1 MTLTCNNI
9 SNNPLLLNYFQFIL
23 DRVPN
28 IVYFCQAAN
37 LPGIG
42 YGVAEQPTT
51 LGHPVKVP
59 TGAFR
64 FEDLELT
71 FRVDE
76 NLTNWKEIHNWIK
89 TTGNY
94 NDDANTLPYP
104 QKTSDAT
111 LLITNSS
118 YKPKIKVHFKHIFPQ
133 YLSGINFVVNAP
145 IAAEA
150 IATVKFAHTG
160 YEIETLETP

>member
-1 MTLTCNNI
+1 MAGFTG
-9 SNNPLLLNYFQFIL
+9 SHNPLLVNYFEFIL

-28 IVYFCQAAN
+28 MVYFCQSVN

-42 YGVAEQPTT
+42 FGVADQPTS
-51 LGHPVKVP
+51 LGHPIKIP

-64 FEDLELT
+64 FEELELS

-76 NLTNWKEIHNWIK
+76 NLTNWRELHTWIK

-94 NDDANTLPYP
+94 TSDDSTLPYN
-104 QKTSDAT
+104 QKTSPAT
-111 LLITNSS
+111 LIVTNSS
-118 YKPKIKVHFKHIFPQ
+118 YKPKLKIHFKNVFPQ
-133 YLSGINFVVNAP
+133 YLSGINFAVNAP
-145 IAAEA
+145 SSMEA

-160 YEIETLETP
+160 YTIEDT

>member
-1 MTLTCNNI
+1 MPTPDTHNA
-9 SNNPLLLNYFQFIL
+9 LLVNYFQFIL

-28 IVYFCQAAN
+28 MVYFCQTAN

-42 YGVAEQPTT
+42 FGVADQPTS
-51 LGHPVKVP
+51 LGHPVKIP

-64 FEDLELT
+64 FEELELT

-76 NLTNWKEIHNWIK
+76 NLNNWLELHDWIR

-94 NDDANTLPYP
+94 TSDQSTLPYS
-104 QKTSDAT
+104 QKTSGAT

-118 YKPKIKVHFKHIFPQ
+118 YKPKIKIQFKHVFPQ
-133 YLSGINFVVNAP
+133 FVSGIKFAVNTP
-145 IAAEA
+145 TSVEA
-150 IATVKFAHTG
+150 LATVKFAHTG
-160 YEIETLETP
+160 YTIERLETP

>member
-1 MTLTCNNI
+1 MTLVCNNP
-9 SNNPLLLNYFQFIL
+9 SNNPLLVNYFQFIL

-42 YGVAEQPTT
+42 YGVAEQPTS
-51 LGHPVKVP
+51 LGHPVMVP

-76 NLTNWKEIHNWIK
+76 NLTNWREIHSWIK

-94 NDDANTLPYP
+94 SDDANTLPYP
-104 QKTSDAT
+104 EKTSDAT
-111 LLITNSS
+111 LLITNSA
-118 YKPKIKVHFKHIFPQ
+118 YKPKIKIHFKHLFPQ